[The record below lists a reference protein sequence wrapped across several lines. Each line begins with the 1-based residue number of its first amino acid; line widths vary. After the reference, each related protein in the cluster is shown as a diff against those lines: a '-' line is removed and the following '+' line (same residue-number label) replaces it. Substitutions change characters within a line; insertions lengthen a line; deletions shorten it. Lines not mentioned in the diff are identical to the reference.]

1 MSIKPVKFNESTKKY
16 DVRYRY
22 KDSKGKSHSTMKR
35 GFETEDLAW
44 KYFYQVKLNN
54 IDLQKVKLKF
64 KDLYI
69 LFINDCKLYLKYSTI
84 ESFSY
89 IYKKYLS
96 TFDSLD
102 VYKLTYDSLDKYIK
116 DLYFNG
122 ISSKRINKII
132 SLLKKIYSFANLKEN
147 INYDPT
153 IKLMKIKSFSKYE
166 SKVDFYTLDEFN
178 LFINSFCSEDYIFK
192 VAFMTL
198 YYCGLR
204 CGELQALDVSD
215 VDLVNNVLHINKNFM
230 RKSKGDYEIVS
241 TKTTSSNSIVHIP
254 KILKSELSN
263 YINLYK
269 LKQKDP
275 LFTYKNERLKSRTID
290 NKKNKY
296 CDKANLKRIRV
307 HDFRHSFAS
316 LVYELSNYNFSE
328 VAKRLRHKDTAT
340 VMKTYVHVFPNRK
353 NEVDNKLDS
362 L

>member
-1 MSIKPVKFNESTKKY
+1 MSIVKNKETGKY

-22 KDSKGKSHSTMKR
+22 KDFKGKSHATTKR
-35 GFETEDLAW
+35 GFETEDLAL

-54 IDLQKVKLKF
+54 LDLQKVKLKF
-64 KDLYI
+64 KDLYM

-89 IYKKYLS
+89 IYKKYL
-96 TFDSLD
+96 FIFGDLD
-102 VYKLTYDSLDKYIK
+102 IYKLTHDSIDKYIK

-122 ISSKRINKII
+122 ISSKRINKVI

-153 IKLMKIKSFSKYE
+153 AKLEKVKSFSKYD
-166 SKVDFYTLDEFN
+166 SKVDFYTFDEFN
-178 LFINSFCSEDYIFK
+178 LFIDSFDPDDYIFK

-215 VDLVNNVLHINKNFM
+215 VDLTNSVLHINKNFM

-241 TKTTSSNSIVHIP
+241 TKTASSNSIVHIP
-254 KILKSELSN
+254 KILKSELEN
-263 YINLYK
+263 YINLYD
-269 LKQKDP
+269 LKQNNP
-275 LFTYKNERLKSRTID
+275 LFSYKNERLKSRTID

-296 CDKANLKRIRV
+296 CDKANLKRIRI